1 MAGYTPTFCL
11 LGIAMK
17 VLLVEDDRPTRDLLA
32 YHLTAARYTIEQAAD
47 GVTGLE
53 LATLLTY
60 DLMVLDVQIPRLDGI
75 SLCRKLRN
83 QGITTPILILTA
95 YGSEDSIIT
104 GLDAGADDYVTKP
117 FEVSQVLARIRAL
130 LRRGDRGQGVPSLVW
145 GDLCLDPALAEVT
158 YQGRTVPVTPK
169 EYSLLEL
176 FLRHPQQ
183 VLSRSTILDHLWT
196 LDDSPTE
203 GAVTNLVK
211 DLRNQL
217 KRSGMTESV
226 IQTVYGLGYRLKD
239 LPATPQPSSSSQPDG
254 STPVSHAPSPAAPED
269 IHQGAD
275 PSNTVAQIGE
285 LKAIAARFQAS
296 IRQRLMVVEDAI
308 RVLQAGVLNPQ
319 QQTIACEEAHRL
331 AGGLGTF
338 GYNTGSML
346 ARRIE
351 QLLQQNQ
358 PLDSSA
364 IDALS
369 ATLLKLKQT
378 LAAPPQSLTRA
389 EPLTGTGA
397 AHQLVTLAVAP
408 SLVEQLGQS
417 APNQHWQ
424 VTALDNLDGLDQVMA
439 RVPIDAIVIDLH
451 GSVPAGEAFGFL
463 RTIKQRDPE
472 IPVLVLSS
480 NDCLAERVQVAR
492 LGGDRYLV
500 TPATAAQVLDSLEP
514 LLPSS
519 CPISQSQ
526 VMVVDNDPMTCAAVT
541 NLLTPWGLEVVE
553 LNHPTQFW
561 TALHQTQPNLLLLSM
576 EMPTFSGTDLC
587 RVVRQD
593 PRFGHLPI
601 LMMAAHPDTVTIHQ
615 VFEVGGDDLIG
626 KPIIGP
632 ELVTRVLSRLERNH
646 LRQPLACIRQPQA
659 MFWPQFALHRVA
671 HAPT

>member
-1 MAGYTPTFCL
+1 
-11 LGIAMK
+11 MK
-17 VLLVEDDRPTRDLLA
+17 ILLVEDDRPTRDLLA
-32 YHLTAARYTIEQAAD
+32 YHLTAARYTIEQATD
-47 GVTGLE
+47 GVMALE

-60 DLMVLDVQIPRLDGI
+60 DLMVLDVQIPHLDGI

-83 QGITTPILILTA
+83 QGITTPVLILTA

-130 LRRGDRGQGVPSLVW
+130 LRRGDRGHGAPSLVW
-145 GDLCLDPALAEVT
+145 GDLCLEPALAEVT
-158 YQGRTVPVTPK
+158 YQGHTVPVTPK

-183 VLSRSTILDHLWT
+183 VFSRSTILDHLWT

-211 DLRNQL
+211 DLRNRL
-217 KRSGMTESV
+217 KRSGVIEPV

-239 LPATPQPSSSSQPDG
+239 LPAPPQSRS
-254 STPVSHAPSPAAPED
+254 PSPPTPGD
-269 IHQGAD
+269 THQGAA
-275 PSNTVAQIGE
+275 PSGTNNRQRAQISE
-285 LKAIAARFQAS
+285 LEAIAARFQAS
-296 IRQRLMVVEDAI
+296 IQQRLAVVEDAI

-338 GYNTGSML
+338 GYDAGSIL
-346 ARRIE
+346 ARHIE
-351 QLLQQNQ
+351 QLLQRDQ

-369 ATLLKLKQT
+369 GTLLKLKQT
-378 LAAPPQSLTRA
+378 LAAPPQPLTKA
-389 EPLTGTGA
+389 EPLAGA
-397 AHQLVTLAVAP
+397 GAVYQLATLAVAP
-408 SLVEQLGQS
+408 SLVEQLRQV
-417 APNQHWQ
+417 APDQRWQ
-424 VTALDNLDGLDQVMA
+424 VTALDHLDSLDQVMA
-439 RVPIDAIVIDLH
+439 RAPVDAIAIGLH
-451 GSVPAGEAFGFL
+451 SSGPAGEAFGL
-463 RTIKQRDPE
+463 LHTIKQRHPK

-480 NDCLAERVQVAR
+480 DDCLAERVQVAR
-492 LGGDRYLV
+492 LGGDRYLAAPV
-500 TPATAAQVLDSLEP
+500 TASQVLNSLKP
-514 LLPSS
+514 LLPS
-519 CPISQSQ
+519 CPGYQSR

-541 NLLTPWGLEVVE
+541 NLLTPWGLEVFE

-587 RVVRQD
+587 QVVRQD
-593 PRFGHLPI
+593 PRFGNLPI

-646 LRQPLACIRQPQA
+646 LRQQLACMRQQQA
-659 MFWPQFALHRVA
+659 MFWPQPDNIALLTQQNPHSQLIQ
-671 HAPT
+671 